1 MEKAKF
7 RTFGSVLHRNNPASW
22 LTALR
27 DTYKEDLS
35 EIVTDDPILHEKIQD
50 YLEQYQKEDLDKLR
64 FYQDPVLPLIK
75 LYSLESALDGALKER
90 VWLKSG
96 GYLIIQPT
104 EALTVIDV
112 NTGKFDG
119 RRQKQD
125 TFLKI
130 NLEASKEI
138 ARQLRLRNI
147 SGIIVIDFINM
158 EDDACRRQLM
168 ETFEFELRRDPV
180 KTALID
186 MTVLELVEVTRKKVR
201 RPLYEQIRGSE
212 QA

>member
-1 MEKAKF
+1 MKSSWEKAKF
-7 RTFGSVLHRNNPASW
+7 PYFWKRTPPEQSRFLADGPS
-22 LTALR
+22 

-168 ETFEFELRRDPV
+168 ETFEFRAAP
-180 KTALID
+180 
-186 MTVLELVEVTRKKVR
+186 
-201 RPLYEQIRGSE
+201 GSGKDCPD
-212 QA
+212 

>member
-1 MEKAKF
+1 M
-7 RTFGSVLHRNNPASW
+7 
-22 LTALR
+22 
-27 DTYKEDLS
+27 
-35 EIVTDDPILHEKIQD
+35 
-50 YLEQYQKEDLDKLR
+50 
-64 FYQDPVLPLIK
+64 LPLIK